1 VIVSVTTL
9 GSRTGDA
16 AGAATAVVRYL
27 EGRES
32 AKPGRDPGPSPEP
45 AGVDGTSRV
54 SDYYA
59 DSLAAPGSW
68 MGEGLTGVRMHG
80 LVDPDQLHRLLVG
93 QNPSTG
99 DQLVTANGSA
109 QRAHAETVAAALRGP
124 DDELLTLPQAA
135 EALGVS
141 ASYLR
146 AQATATAKSR
156 AAQSRQE
163 AGQEVT
169 PLPASHLDATQATKG
184 SPWQVTRGELRRF
197 AAEREAPAV
206 VVGYDLTFS
215 APKSVSILWATAS
228 PAQQV
233 AIEAAFTD
241 AVRAGIRYLEI
252 HAAHVRVS
260 VPNDDGEGR
269 HLERQEATGLV
280 AAAYLHATSRALD
293 PQLHFHVVVANM
305 AEGPDGRVRT
315 LDGRSLYAHARTASH
330 LAGAELRHRLAM
342 ELGLAWQPV
351 HRGLADVEGVP
362 REAIVEMS
370 QRSRDIDRHI
380 DAMVDHR
387 PTSARGRQIAAYDTR
402 APKHTAVD
410 PDALR
415 PSWEQRLDGV
425 GFDRH
430 AADRC
435 YDRQLGPAV
444 VSDDD
449 RRQLLNLMASPEGVT
464 EHAATFDRRDVLQFV
479 ADWGG
484 DRLGATHTADLADAW
499 LLTPHIVALDPAR
512 RDARTSDVIRRGDGR
527 RVAAIDGEALYTTHQ
542 MLGVEEAIDAAYLQG
557 RHAGLPTPDPATA
570 DAVLATRTHLGDDQ
584 VEMVRAV
591 TSSTARIQVVYGPA
605 GSGKTTAVE
614 AAARIFE
621 SAGYDVIGGAVQG
634 TAAEI
639 VGDKAKVRDATVA
652 SVLWRVASGD
662 RSINDRTRIVIDECS
677 ALGNRDFAA
686 LARAAESTGA
696 GLVLIGDPAQH
707 TAVAAGGAWRRLLQ
721 AYPDDVARLRHVR
734 RQRGDDMA
742 DVRQA
747 LAHWREGNIDTA
759 INILDRN
766 DRVVIAKDRNE
777 LMAAVVDDWYGDR
790 MRRRADPELESSSMM
805 TERHRDRRE
814 LNALARDRLIA
825 DGTLHGPALVAGEL
839 EFCAGDE
846 VMALEQDRDLRPAGS
861 TEHGNFVHTAER
873 GTVVEVRPPRDT
885 TEPGSLVV
893 DFVRRGP
900 VVVPMEYLTRRL
912 DRGINGA
919 LAHSYALTTHAAQG
933 DTYAAARTVA
943 TDASS
948 AKGIY
953 VGMTRGTHD
962 ARLYVV
968 LEADLDPEPAD
979 HHQMPRLEP
988 QTNALAAVTAQISSD
1003 RDELLATEVDPMA
1016 ATVAA
1021 MGASCSLAELD
1032 AMASSRSLAAP
1043 IAERARHHAAAAIAA
1058 AARLNPDADL
1068 LPRLGA
1074 RPGAPVDRRLWD
1086 DAVGSL
1092 AVYRAR
1098 YAPTPVPDG
1107 PFVSWAMGP
1116 IPDDAD
1122 QRIAY
1127 SVAGTAVARAEQ
1139 AELRRHSPGE
1149 LAVERLAL
1157 RRALAVRPGDEA
1169 RRAAAVAQEQAR
1181 AACDEAS
1188 TRRDETAR
1196 VLENAEHPRL
1206 RRPRVQRVEVARQHL
1221 ADADVALG
1229 QAVEQLRLATD
1240 RVAALQPDAVAEAR
1254 VPLKQRLEHVN
1265 EAIAAHVEEAIASP
1279 APYLYTAL
1287 GPRSDN
1293 PTQRPRWE
1301 KAARGL
1307 ETWRHA
1313 ELGLGPADGPLD
1325 DEGLAAAIGPEPD
1338 DETNALRRQMA
1349 IDDLPIEFVPARYTI
1364 EHTADLGI
1372 DLAIDFD

>member
-1 VIVSVTTL
+1 MV
-9 GSRTGDA
+9 
-16 AGAATAVVRYL
+16 
-27 EGRES
+27 
-32 AKPGRDPGPSPEP
+32 
-45 AGVDGTSRV
+45 
-54 SDYYA
+54 
-59 DSLAAPGSW
+59 
-68 MGEGLTGVRMHG
+68 
-80 LVDPDQLHRLLVG
+80 
-93 QNPSTG
+93 
-99 DQLVTANGSA
+99 
-109 QRAHAETVAAALRGP
+109 
-124 DDELLTLPQAA
+124 
-135 EALGVS
+135 
-141 ASYLR
+141 
-146 AQATATAKSR
+146 
-156 AAQSRQE
+156 
-163 AGQEVT
+163 
-169 PLPASHLDATQATKG
+169 
-184 SPWQVTRGELRRF
+184 
-197 AAEREAPAV
+197 ER
-206 VVGYDLTFS
+206 
-215 APKSVSILWATAS
+215 
-228 PAQQV
+228 
-233 AIEAAFTD
+233 
-241 AVRAGIRYLEI
+241 
-252 HAAHVRVS
+252 
-260 VPNDDGEGR
+260 
-269 HLERQEATGLV
+269 
-280 AAAYLHATSRALD
+280 
-293 PQLHFHVVVANM
+293 
-305 AEGPDGRVRT
+305 
-315 LDGRSLYAHARTASH
+315 
-330 LAGAELRHRLAM
+330 
-342 ELGLAWQPV
+342 
-351 HRGLADVEGVP
+351 
-362 REAIVEMS
+362 
-370 QRSRDIDRHI
+370 
-380 DAMVDHR
+380 R

-402 APKHTAVD
+402 APKDTAVD

-430 AADRC
+430 VVDRC
-435 YDRQLGPAV
+435 YDRQPGPAV

-449 RRQLLNLMASPEGVT
+449 RRQLFNLLASPEGIT

-479 ADWGG
+479 ADWAG
-484 DRLGATHTADLADAW
+484 DRLGATDIADLTDAW

-542 MLGVEEAIDAAYLQG
+542 MLAVEEAIDAAYLRG
-557 RHAGLPTPDPATA
+557 RHAGLPTPDPTTA

-591 TSSTARIQVVYGPA
+591 TASTARIQVVYGPA

-621 SAGYDVIGGAVQG
+621 NAGYDVIGGAVQG

-639 VGDKAKVRDATVA
+639 VGDKARVRDATVA

-662 RSINDRTRIVIDECS
+662 RSINDRTRIVVDECS

-686 LARAAESTGA
+686 LARAVESTGA

-734 RQRGDDMA
+734 RQRGEHMA
-742 DVRQA
+742 DVRTA
-747 LAHWREGNIDTA
+747 LTHWRDGDIDTA
-759 INILDRN
+759 INLLDRN
-766 DRVVIAKDRNE
+766 DRVVIAKDREE
-777 LMAAVVDDWYGDR
+777 LMSSVVDDWYGDR
-790 MRRRADPELESSSMM
+790 MRRRANPELEPSSMM

-814 LNALARDRLIA
+814 LNALARDRLIV

-861 TEHGNFVHTAER
+861 TERGDFVHTAER
-873 GTVVEVRPPRDT
+873 ATVVEVRLPRGT
-885 TEPGSLVV
+885 TDPGWLVV

-953 VGMTRGTHD
+953 VGMTRGTDD

-979 HHQMPRLEP
+979 HPQMPRLEH
-988 QTNALAAVTAQISSD
+988 QTHALAAVTARISSD

-1016 ATVAA
+1016 ASVAA

-1043 IAERARHHAAAAIAA
+1043 IADRARRHAEATIAA
-1058 AARLNPDADL
+1058 AARLHLDADL

-1074 RPGAPVDRRLWD
+1074 RPTTPVDRRLWD
-1086 DAVGSL
+1086 EAIGSL

-1098 YAPTPVPDG
+1098 YAPTPVPGG

-1122 QRIAY
+1122 QRVAY
-1127 SVAGTAVARAEQ
+1127 SAAGTAVARAEQ
-1139 AELRRHSPGE
+1139 AELRRHSPAD
-1149 LAVERLAL
+1149 LAAERLAL
-1157 RRALAVRPGDEA
+1157 RRALSVRPGDEA
-1169 RRAAAVAQEQAR
+1169 RRVVGVAMDQAR
-1181 AACDEAS
+1181 AERDQAASHRAEA
-1188 TRRDETAR
+1188 AR
-1196 VLENAEHPRL
+1196 TLDSAEHPRL
-1206 RRPRVQRVEVARQHL
+1206 RRPRAQRVEAACQHL
-1221 ADADVALG
+1221 AEADVALG
-1229 QAVEQLRLATD
+1229 RAVEQLRLATD
-1240 RVAALQPDAVAEAR
+1240 RAAALQPDAVAEAR

-1265 EAIAAHVEEAIASP
+1265 DAIAAHVEEAIASP

-1325 DEGLAAAIGPEPD
+1325 DEGLAAAIGPVSG
-1338 DETNALRRQMA
+1338 DETDVLRRQMA
-1349 IDDLPIEFVPARYTI
+1349 IDDLPIEFIPTRHTI
-1364 EHTADLGI
+1364 EHSANRGVELGI
-1372 DLAIDFD
+1372 DID